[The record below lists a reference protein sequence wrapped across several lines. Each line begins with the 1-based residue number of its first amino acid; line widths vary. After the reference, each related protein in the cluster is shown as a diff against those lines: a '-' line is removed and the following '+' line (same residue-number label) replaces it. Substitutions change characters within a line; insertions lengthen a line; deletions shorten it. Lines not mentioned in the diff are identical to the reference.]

1 MKNFLVLL
9 YCHSFEPKMKHD
21 WVFDKNFFIN
31 WHFESFLKL
40 DLRQSVSVCR
50 TLFPTGQVLQHV
62 FFKLVEMIEINLS
75 MNIANNI
82 RLISDNILILF
93 RMTFSKGVRSI
104 KSYLFRFHIKFHE
117 RTNIWLPIWKANT

>member
-1 MKNFLVLL
+1 
-9 YCHSFEPKMKHD
+9 MKHD
-21 WVFDKNFFIN
+21 WVFDKTFFIN